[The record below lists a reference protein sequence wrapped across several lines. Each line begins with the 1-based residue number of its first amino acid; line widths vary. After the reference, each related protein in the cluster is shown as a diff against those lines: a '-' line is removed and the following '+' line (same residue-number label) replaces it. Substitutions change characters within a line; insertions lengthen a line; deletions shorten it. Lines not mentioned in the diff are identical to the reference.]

1 MHIAIC
7 DDDLTLCER
16 VARLLQNYNNERQK
30 KCLYHIFTNG
40 FDLLDSLEQQP
51 IFDVIILDIVMPG
64 MNGIQ
69 IAKEIRRSNETVKI
83 IFLTTTAEFA
93 VDSYAVGAFYYLLK
107 PVDKDLFFQIL
118 DKTCY
123 HIQQEEA
130 QSILVNDGKNISRIP
145 LNRLVY
151 CETIQRSLYYYLTDG
166 SVIKIPGT
174 LSELEQQLMNV
185 DYFAKPHR
193 SYLLNLKHVTSIR
206 NNELTTIL
214 GNTLPLARGRYHD
227 LTKAYLAQA
236 FSEENK

>member
-30 KCLYHIFTNG
+30 NCMYHIFTNG
-40 FDLLDSLEQQP
+40 FDLLDSLERQP
-51 IFDVIILDIVMPG
+51 AFDVILLDIVMPG

-83 IFLTTTAEFA
+83 IFLTTSAEFA

-107 PVDKDLFFQIL
+107 PLDKDLFFQIL

-123 HIQQEEA
+123 HIQQEET
-130 QSILVNDGKNISRIP
+130 QSILLNDGKTIRRLP
-145 LNRLVY
+145 LHHLVY
-151 CETIQRSLYYYLTDG
+151 CETMQRTLYYYLTDG
-166 SVIKIPGT
+166 SVVKLPGT
-174 LSELEQQLMNV
+174 LGELEQQLLHV

-193 SYLLNLKHVTSIR
+193 SYLLNLKHVSSIR
-206 NNELTTIL
+206 TNELTTIL
-214 GNTLPLARGRYHD
+214 GNKLPLARGRYHD

-236 FSEENK
+236 FSEDKR